1 VHVRSV
7 LEERGLTL
15 AEVLPALAL
24 LSVGLVAMISLLPPA
39 GSGIHEGEHRSRA
52 TFLASE
58 RLDQIRHAV
67 GRSEPDSDPLRNRAS
82 RFPDEPGLAAPY
94 GAFSRSVRILDCGL
108 SEGCSGVR
116 SPGLRQ
122 VSVRVGY
129 PGASAAGMAA
139 PHRGA
144 VVLTTYIGPR

>member
-1 VHVRSV
+1 VHVRS
-7 LEERGLTL
+7 LPEERGLTL

-58 RLDQIRHAV
+58 RLEQIRHAV
-67 GRSEPDSDPLRNRAS
+67 GRSEPDTDPLRDPAAS
-82 RFPDEPGLAAPY
+82 FPDEPGLPAPH
-94 GAFSRSVRILDCGL
+94 GAFSRAVRILDCGL

-116 SPGLRQ
+116 SHGVRQ
-122 VSVRVGY
+122 VSVTVGY
-129 PGASAAGMAA
+129 PGASAGVAA

-144 VVLTTYIGPR
+144 VVVTTYIGPR

>member
-1 VHVRSV
+1 MHVRSL

-67 GRSEPDSDPLRNRAS
+67 GRSEPDSDPLRDAAS
-82 RFPDEPGLAAPY
+82 SFPDEPGLAAPH

-108 SEGCSGVR
+108 SGGCSGVR

-122 VSVRVGY
+122 ISVTVGY
-129 PGASAAGMAA
+129 PGAPAGVAASL
-139 PHRGA
+139 RGA

>member
-1 VHVRSV
+1 MHVRS
-7 LEERGLTL
+7 LPEERGLTL

-58 RLDQIRHAV
+58 RLEQIRHAV
-67 GRSEPDSDPLRNRAS
+67 GRSEPDTDPLRDATS
-82 RFPDEPGLAAPY
+82 FPDEPRLAAPH

-108 SEGCSGVR
+108 SDGCSGVR
-116 SPGLRQ
+116 SPGVRQ
-122 VSVRVGY
+122 VSVTVGY
-129 PGASAAGMAA
+129 PGASAGVAA
-139 PHRGA
+139 PYRGA

>member
-1 VHVRSV
+1 VHVRSL

-15 AEVLPALAL
+15 AEVLPALAM

-82 RFPDEPGLAAPY
+82 RFPDEPGLAAPN

-122 VSVRVGY
+122 VSVTVDY
-129 PGASAAGMAA
+129 PGASAGAA
-139 PHRGA
+139 ASHRGA
-144 VVLTTYIGPR
+144 VILTTYIGPR

>member
-1 VHVRSV
+1 MHVRS
-7 LEERGLTL
+7 LPEERGLTL

-24 LSVGLVAMISLLPPA
+24 LSVGLLAMISLLPPA
-39 GSGIHEGEHRSRA
+39 SSGIHEGEHRSRA

-58 RLDQIRHAV
+58 RLEQIRHAV
-67 GRSEPDSDPLRNRAS
+67 GRSEPDTDPLRDPPTS
-82 RFPDEPGLAAPY
+82 FPDEPGLAAPY

-116 SPGLRQ
+116 SPGVRQ
-122 VSVRVGY
+122 VSVTVGY
-129 PGASAAGMAA
+129 PGASAGVAA
-139 PHRGA
+139 PHRSV